1 MVAISAATIYQP
13 LILQCNATVVKD
25 ITSAVDIIWTTGD
38 TQVRRVN
45 NVTAAISNIDFTSKS
60 VYSDSFI
67 MQTLDVGDTGS
78 VYHCEIFINSIFNTT
93 SKANYVI
100 PIPGM

>member
-1 MVAISAATIYQP
+1 MVATSAATIYQP
-13 LILQCNATVVKD
+13 LILQCNATIVRD
-25 ITSAVDIIWTTGD
+25 ITGTVDIIWTTGD

-45 NVTAAISNIDFTSKS
+45 NVTASSNIDSTSKS

-67 MQTLDVGDTGS
+67 TRNLDVVDTGS
-78 VYHCEIFINSIFNTT
+78 IYHCEVFINSIFNAT
-93 SKANYVI
+93 SKANYII